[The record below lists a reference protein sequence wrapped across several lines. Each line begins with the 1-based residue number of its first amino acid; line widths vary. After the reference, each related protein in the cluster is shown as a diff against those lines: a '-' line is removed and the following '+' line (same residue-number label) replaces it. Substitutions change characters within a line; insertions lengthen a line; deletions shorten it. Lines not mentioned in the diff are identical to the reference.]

1 MLSSRLSERS
11 ATVVLPLVAKI
22 GQARRVDGLEQDE
35 AAATYCPII
44 TKEMGL
50 IDWRQRAIDVVRKV
64 RALVEWPTAYT
75 YLEGKMLKIYG
86 VEEVSAGGDEPG
98 LVRGLSKGGFIVT
111 TGSGTVVVTDVQI
124 ENRKRVSGRDFAN
137 GYRDLVGKT
146 LGM

>member
-1 MLSSRLSERS
+1 
-11 ATVVLPLVAKI
+11 
-22 GQARRVDGLEQDE
+22 
-35 AAATYCPII
+35 
-44 TKEMGL
+44 
-50 IDWRQRAIDVVRKV
+50 VVRKV